1 MKNLLI
7 ALTIAVII
15 IGGYFVFF
23 NEQPSEIDCNTFGVI
38 YLKPSEREY
47 ASGLANKVNG
57 IVVIPETNELIA
69 RTEILD
75 CPNFDYSDYID
86 NRGKN

>member
-7 ALTIAVII
+7 ALTIAVIL
-15 IGGYFVFF
+15 IGGYFVFM
-23 NEQPSEIDCNTFGVI
+23 NEQQSKIDCNTFGVI

-47 ASGLANKVNG
+47 ASEFADRING
-57 IVVIPETNELIA
+57 IIVIPETNELIA

-75 CPNFDYSDYID
+75 CPNFDYSEYID
-86 NRGKN
+86 TGGLF